1 MERTQLSY
9 IEYEGKTLNLL
20 KNKILETGTNAKNLR
35 EQYRYIHNNQ
45 MYRFDLVEVDGGD
58 NIITVY
64 EIKTF
69 DAIKSNYNY
78 IHRILWRY
86 KMITNA
92 NVYIVFLDENE
103 KLNIF
108 SFDNYR
114 DIRRSVT
121 RASLSSATSFSDFY
135 RKLRL
140 KCKNESGLRYFFRG
154 HSDYTYGITPSIFRD
169 NNIENEGRMYLEAI
183 RNNPFEFTEDMSTFD
198 KLVKMQH
205 YNLPTRLLDIT
216 TNPLVALYFAC
227 IGEDKYKKNGE
238 VVIFKV
244 KKEDI
249 KYFDSD
255 AVCILSNISKRP
267 IDFCVDTS
275 LPSNQQPQIHQLL
288 HDIQQEK
295 SSIKDI
301 YDLKVLEKVFCVL
314 PKMDNQRIIRQ
325 SGAFFLFGINSN
337 KKQLADF
344 VQTPLRIVID
354 KTAKKNIL
362 KELSRIGIENST
374 LFPEMDNRMNR
385 IKEEVLN

>member
-108 SFDNYR
+108 SFDDYR
-114 DIRRSVT
+114 DIRRFVT

-154 HSDYTYGITPSIFRD
+154 HSDYTYSITPSIFRD
-169 NNIENEGRMYLEAI
+169 HNIENEGRMYHEAI
-183 RNNPFEFTEDMSTFD
+183 RNNPFEFTENMSTFD

-205 YNLPTRLLDIT
+205 YELPTRLLDIT

-227 IGEDKYKKNGE
+227 KGSDNQDGA
-238 VVIFKV
+238 VIIFSMT
-244 KKEDI
+244 EEQI
-249 KYFDSD
+249 KYYDSD
-255 AVCILSNISKRP
+255 SVCILSNLSKCP
-267 IDFCVDTS
+267 INFTFEKDKNYLVYDIKQDKPNFNGDS
-275 LPSNQQPQIHQLL
+275 LEADALN
-288 HDIQQEK
+288 D
-295 SSIKDI
+295 
-301 YDLKVLEKVFCVL
+301 VLCVL
-314 PKMDNQRIIRQ
+314 PKLNNDRIIRQ
-325 SGAFFLFGINSN
+325 SGAFFIFGMGESKDKHAEFKDKPTIIRIKADC
-337 KKQLADF
+337 KKE
-344 VQTPLRIVID
+344 
-354 KTAKKNIL
+354 IL
-362 KELSRIGIENST
+362 KELQILGIDEST
-374 LFPEMDNRMNR
+374 LFPETDKIMKQ
-385 IKEEVLN
+385 IKSQFTEN

>member
-69 DAIKSNYNY
+69 GAIKSNYNY

-108 SFDNYR
+108 SFDNYS
-114 DIRRSVT
+114 DIRRFVT
-121 RASLSSATSFSDFY
+121 RASPSSATSFFDFY
-135 RKLRL
+135 RKLKS
-140 KCKNESGLRYFFRG
+140 KCNNESGLRYFFRG
-154 HSDYTYGITPSIFRD
+154 HSDYTYDIVPSIFRA
-169 NNIENEGRMYLEAI
+169 NNIENEGRMYHEAI
-183 RNNPFEFTEDMSTFD
+183 RNNPFEFTVDMSTFD

-205 YNLPTRLLDIT
+205 YELPTRLLDIT

-227 IGEDKYKKNGE
+227 KDNDNQDGA
-238 VVIFKV
+238 VIIFSMT
-244 KKEDI
+244 EEQI
-249 KYFDSD
+249 KYYDSD
-255 AVCILSNISKRP
+255 SVCILSNLSKCP
-267 IDFCVDTS
+267 INFTFEKDKNYLVYDIKQDKPNFNGDFLEADA
-275 LPSNQQPQIHQLL
+275 LN
-288 HDIQQEK
+288 D
-295 SSIKDI
+295 
-301 YDLKVLEKVFCVL
+301 VLCVL
-314 PKMDNQRIIRQ
+314 PKLNNDRIIRQ
-325 SGAFFLFGINSN
+325 SGAFFIFGMGNSKN
-337 KKQLADF
+337 KPAKFKDK
-344 VQTPLRIVID
+344 PIIIRI
-354 KTAKKNIL
+354 KAECKKDIL
-362 KELSRIGIENST
+362 KELQILGIDEST
-374 LFPEMDNRMNR
+374 LFPETDKIMKQ
-385 IKEEVLN
+385 IKSQFTEN

>member
-114 DIRRSVT
+114 DIRRFVT

-169 NNIENEGRMYLEAI
+169 NNIENEGRMYHEAI

-205 YNLPTRLLDIT
+205 YELPTRLLDIT

-227 IGEDKYKKNGE
+227 KGKDNQDGA
-238 VVIFKV
+238 VIIFSMT
-244 KKEDI
+244 EEQI
-249 KYFDSD
+249 KYYDSD
-255 AVCILSNISKRP
+255 SVCILSNLSKCP
-267 IDFCVDTS
+267 INFTFEKDKNYLVYDIKQDKPNFNGDS
-275 LPSNQQPQIHQLL
+275 LEADALN
-288 HDIQQEK
+288 D
-295 SSIKDI
+295 
-301 YDLKVLEKVFCVL
+301 VLCVL
-314 PKMDNQRIIRQ
+314 PKLNNDRIIRQ
-325 SGAFFLFGINSN
+325 SGAFFIFGMGESKDKHAEFKDKPTIIRIKAEC
-337 KKQLADF
+337 KKE
-344 VQTPLRIVID
+344 
-354 KTAKKNIL
+354 IL
-362 KELSRIGIENST
+362 KELQILGIDEST
-374 LFPEMDNRMNR
+374 LFPETDKIMKQ
-385 IKEEVLN
+385 IKSRFTEN

>member
-114 DIRRSVT
+114 DIRRFVT
-121 RASLSSATSFSDFY
+121 RTSLSSATSFSDFY

-140 KCKNESGLRYFFRG
+140 K
-154 HSDYTYGITPSIFRD
+154 
-169 NNIENEGRMYLEAI
+169 
-183 RNNPFEFTEDMSTFD
+183 
-198 KLVKMQH
+198 
-205 YNLPTRLLDIT
+205 
-216 TNPLVALYFAC
+216 
-227 IGEDKYKKNGE
+227 
-238 VVIFKV
+238 
-244 KKEDI
+244 
-249 KYFDSD
+249 
-255 AVCILSNISKRP
+255 
-267 IDFCVDTS
+267 
-275 LPSNQQPQIHQLL
+275 
-288 HDIQQEK
+288 
-295 SSIKDI
+295 
-301 YDLKVLEKVFCVL
+301 
-314 PKMDNQRIIRQ
+314 
-325 SGAFFLFGINSN
+325 
-337 KKQLADF
+337 
-344 VQTPLRIVID
+344 
-354 KTAKKNIL
+354 
-362 KELSRIGIENST
+362 
-374 LFPEMDNRMNR
+374 
-385 IKEEVLN
+385 

>member
-45 MYRFDLVEVDGGD
+45 MYIFDLVEVDGGD

-78 IHRILWRY
+78 IQRILWRY

-114 DIRRSVT
+114 DIRRFVT
-121 RASLSSATSFSDFY
+121 RAPLSSATSFSDFY

-154 HSDYTYGITPSIFRD
+154 HSDYTYDIVPSIFRA
-169 NNIENEGRMYLEAI
+169 NNIENEGRMYHEAI

-205 YNLPTRLLDIT
+205 YELPTRLLDIT

-227 IGEDKYKKNGE
+227 KDNDNQDGA
-238 VVIFKV
+238 VIIFSMT
-244 KKEDI
+244 EEQI
-249 KYFDSD
+249 KYYDSD
-255 AVCILSNISKRP
+255 SVCILSNLSKCP
-267 IDFCVDTS
+267 INFTFEKDKNYLVY
-275 LPSNQQPQIHQLL
+275 
-288 HDIQQEK
+288 DIKQDKPNFNGDYLEANALN
-295 SSIKDI
+295 D
-301 YDLKVLEKVFCVL
+301 VLCVL
-314 PKMDNQRIIRQ
+314 PKLNNDRIIRQ
-325 SGAFFLFGINSN
+325 NGAFFIFGMGASKDKHAEFKDKPIIIKIKAEC
-337 KKQLADF
+337 KKE
-344 VQTPLRIVID
+344 
-354 KTAKKNIL
+354 IL
-362 KELSRIGIENST
+362 KELQILGIDEST
-374 LFPEMDNRMNR
+374 LFPETDKIMKQ
-385 IKEEVLN
+385 IKSQFTEN

>member
-1 MERTQLSY
+1 MERIQFSY

-114 DIRRSVT
+114 DIRRFVT

-205 YNLPTRLLDIT
+205 YELPTRLLDIT

-227 IGEDKYKKNGE
+227 KGNDNQDGA
-238 VVIFKV
+238 VIIFSMI
-244 KKEDI
+244 EEQI
-249 KYFDSD
+249 KYYDSD
-255 AVCILSNISKRP
+255 SVCILSNLSK
-267 IDFCVDTS
+267 C
-275 LPSNQQPQIHQLL
+275 QINFTFEKDKNYLVY
-288 HDIQQEK
+288 DIKQDKPNFNGDYLEA
-295 SSIKDI
+295 DALN
-301 YDLKVLEKVFCVL
+301 DVLCVL
-314 PKMDNQRIIRQ
+314 PKLNNDRIIRQ
-325 SGAFFLFGINSN
+325 SGAFFIFGMGESKDKHAEFKDKPTIIRIKAEC
-337 KKQLADF
+337 KKE
-344 VQTPLRIVID
+344 
-354 KTAKKNIL
+354 IL
-362 KELSRIGIENST
+362 KELQILGIDEST
-374 LFPEMDNRMNR
+374 LFPETDKIMKQ
-385 IKEEVLN
+385 IKSRFTEI

>member
-1 MERTQLSY
+1 MERIQLSY

-78 IHRILWRY
+78 IYRILWRY

-114 DIRRSVT
+114 DIRRFVT
-121 RASLSSATSFSDFY
+121 RSSLSFATSFSDFY

-205 YNLPTRLLDIT
+205 YELPTRLLDIT

-227 IGEDKYKKNGE
+227 KGNDNQDGA
-238 VVIFKV
+238 VIIFSMT
-244 KKEDI
+244 EEQI
-249 KYFDSD
+249 KYYDSD
-255 AVCILSNISKRP
+255 SVCILSNLSKCP
-267 IDFCVDTS
+267 INFTFEKDKNYLVY
-275 LPSNQQPQIHQLL
+275 
-288 HDIQQEK
+288 DIKQDKPNFNGDYLEA
-295 SSIKDI
+295 DALN
-301 YDLKVLEKVFCVL
+301 DVLCVL
-314 PKMDNQRIIRQ
+314 PKLNNDRIIRQ
-325 SGAFFLFGINSN
+325 SGAFFIFGMGESKDKHAEFKDKPTIIRIKAEC
-337 KKQLADF
+337 KKE
-344 VQTPLRIVID
+344 
-354 KTAKKNIL
+354 IL
-362 KELSRIGIENST
+362 KELQILGIDEST
-374 LFPEMDNRMNR
+374 LFPETDKIMKQ
-385 IKEEVLN
+385 IKSRFTEN

>member
-45 MYRFDLVEVDGGD
+45 MYRFDLVEVDGSD

-114 DIRRSVT
+114 DIRRFVT

-205 YNLPTRLLDIT
+205 YELPTRLLDIT

-227 IGEDKYKKNGE
+227 KGNDNQDGT
-238 VVIFKV
+238 VIIFSMT
-244 KKEDI
+244 EEQI
-249 KYFDSD
+249 KYYDSD
-255 AVCILSNISKRP
+255 SVCILSNLSKCP
-267 IDFCVDTS
+267 INFTFEKDKNYLVYDIKQDKPNFNGDS
-275 LPSNQQPQIHQLL
+275 LEADALN
-288 HDIQQEK
+288 D
-295 SSIKDI
+295 
-301 YDLKVLEKVFCVL
+301 VLCVL
-314 PKMDNQRIIRQ
+314 PKLNNDRIIRQ
-325 SGAFFLFGINSN
+325 SGAFFIFGMGESKDKHAEFKDKPTIIRIKAEC
-337 KKQLADF
+337 KKE
-344 VQTPLRIVID
+344 
-354 KTAKKNIL
+354 IL
-362 KELSRIGIENST
+362 KELQILGIDEST
-374 LFPEMDNRMNR
+374 LFPETDKIMKQ
-385 IKEEVLN
+385 IKSRFTEN